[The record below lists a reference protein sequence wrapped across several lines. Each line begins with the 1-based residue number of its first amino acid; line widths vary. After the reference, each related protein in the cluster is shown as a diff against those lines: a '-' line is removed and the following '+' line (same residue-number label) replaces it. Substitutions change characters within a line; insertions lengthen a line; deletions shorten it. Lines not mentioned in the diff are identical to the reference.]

1 MSFALLSLSIFNKV
15 TNLIDS
21 VVLFTRK
28 IYRAVESISAS
39 ETYLFLHGIDTPCL
53 EKNVNVYSTS
63 IAKPLWRYIPETRQ
77 FLQWQPNGTTTVQN
91 AAGSHPLPVLS
102 IEILDGDRVLYD
114 LSDFIELVRV
124 YNSGEEVDSPTLAHI
139 YNAWTLSSHLV
150 LDPTRDF
157 KVRFLTEMAETFVV
171 SLTEMDNVEAYDDPD
186 MPPLIPISLPCTP
199 PIELEQ
205 YIESKDD

>member
-1 MSFALLSLSIFNKV
+1 MSFALLSLSIFNKM

-28 IYRAVESISAS
+28 VYKAVEGINTP
-39 ETYLFLHGIDTPCL
+39 ETYLFLHGIDTPSL
-53 EKNVNVYSTS
+53 EKNVNIYSTS

-124 YNSGEEVDSPTLAHI
+124 YNSGEEPDSPTLAHI

-171 SLTEMDNVEAYDDPD
+171 DLAEMDNVEAYDDPD
-186 MPPLIPISLPCTP
+186 MPPLIPISSPPT
-199 PIELEQ
+199 PIELDQ

>member
-28 IYRAVESISAS
+28 ICKAVESIRTP
-39 ETYLFLHGIDTPCL
+39 ETYLFLHGLETPCL

-63 IAKPLWRYIPETRQ
+63 IAKPLWRYIPENHQ

-186 MPPLIPISLPCTP
+186 MPPLIPISSPMTP